1 MMGPEGRIGTLWRD
15 WRATRFIRHE
25 LNRNWEALRS
35 GSAVIGTN
43 QSNVV
48 LVEFADYQCSF
59 CRAVHPIVDSFL
71 VKHPEVGVGF
81 RHFPLS
87 GIHMRTGDGRAG

>member
-48 LVEFADYQCSF
+48 LVEFADSQQGAKAIEKLDGAEF
-59 CRAVHPIVDSFL
+59 
-71 VKHPEVGVGF
+71 
-81 RHFPLS
+81 S
-87 GIHMRTGDGRAG
+87 GRRLTVNEARPRSNQR